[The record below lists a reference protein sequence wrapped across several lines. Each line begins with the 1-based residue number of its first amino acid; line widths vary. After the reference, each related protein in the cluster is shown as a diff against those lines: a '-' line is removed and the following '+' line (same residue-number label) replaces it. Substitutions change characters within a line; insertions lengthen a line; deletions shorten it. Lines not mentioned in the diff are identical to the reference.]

1 MRDDRKAV
9 IDLEAVASKA
19 NAIETADAWF
29 AALPQL
35 KRSVVG
41 YTQLLH
47 VQSVSLAKAFLA
59 GDAEGLSK
67 WTQVMERTFAQMGA
81 DKVAPNVVTFGTLA
95 WARAR
100 VNDLEGSRRWVDAA
114 LAAEGIRP
122 NEQLFTALAYAYCAT
137 GRYKEVSE
145 VLTQMEV
152 EDVKPNSFFASIA
165 IQGAIRARDYEHAW
179 AVFRSLRHRGVAP
192 DTVTFTDMIHCCA
205 KERKAER
212 ALTLLDE
219 MNELQLVVTDATYN
233 AVIGA
238 VATRVTLE
246 NRRHDV
252 PIPPPDD
259 FFDQAFMAAQQLRA
273 NGFKATGPTYSGLL
287 KACARSGDSVVA
299 LSLFRAAVNDG
310 VANMVHASQLIDVL
324 VWKIMQSS
332 NKVHAKM
339 IAEAE
344 RLYSEIIPQ
353 LWPKEPV
360 SVFVANSMLR
370 VYTCARRPKL
380 AEEFFAKEYAL
391 HSLPRGEAAVRA
403 MVIMHCR
410 LGAPQKA
417 LHAMVAAEKEGIAV
431 SNETRCEVVNAMA
444 RDADAWYPHIMFQL
458 RAMGLRAVGQCRERL
473 ELTLKR
479 VKPRATDAQ
488 REIFDHIVQGTVF
501 SLKMQSRDPEVRA
514 LDRSTQDLRKELEV
528 GGASSRR
535 DTAKRLSPR
544 EERSRVKTISKKL
557 QREDTLAATARS
569 VAVSRANPANW
580 PGGIVPEDYMIARPP
595 KPAARG
601 KPSPPELE

>member
-1 MRDDRKAV
+1 MRDDKNAV
-9 IDLEAVASKA
+9 IDLETVATKA
-19 NAIETADAWF
+19 NAVESADAWF
-29 AALPQL
+29 SALPQL
-35 KRSVVG
+35 RRAVVG
-41 YTQLLH
+41 FTQLLH
-47 VQSVSLAKAFLA
+47 VQSVSLARAFSVK
-59 GDAEGLSK
+59 DEEGMAK
-67 WTQVMERTFAQMGA
+67 WTRVMEQTFAQMVSE
-81 DKVAPNVVTFGTLA
+81 KVAPNVITYGTLA

-100 VNDLEGSRRWVDAA
+100 IGDLEGARRWVDAA
-114 LAAEGIRP
+114 LAADGLKP
-122 NEQLFTALAYAYCAT
+122 NEQLFSALAYAYCAA
-137 GRYKEVSE
+137 GKYKEVSV

-165 IQGAIRARDYEHAW
+165 IQGAIRAHDYEHAW
-179 AVFRSLRHRGVAP
+179 SVFRSMRHRGVAP

-219 MNELQLVVTDATYN
+219 MNELQLVITDATYN

-238 VATRVTLE
+238 VASRVTLE
-246 NRRHDV
+246 NRRHNV

-299 LSLFRAAVNDG
+299 LSLFRAAVTDG
-310 VANMVHASQLIDVL
+310 VANMVHAAQLIDVL
-324 VWKIMQSS
+324 AWKIMQSR
-332 NKVHAKM
+332 NKLHAAM

-353 LWPKEPV
+353 LWPKARPSDV
-360 SVFVANSMLR
+360 VADAMLR

-391 HSLPRGEAAVRA
+391 HSLPRGAAAVRA

-410 LGAPQKA
+410 LGVPQKA
-417 LHAMVAAEKEGIAV
+417 LHALAAAQKEGITV
-431 SNETRCEVVNAMA
+431 THEMRCEVVNAMA
-444 RDADAWYPHIMFQL
+444 RDSAAWYPHIMFQL
-458 RAMGLRAVGQCRERL
+458 REMGLRTVGQCRERL
-473 ELTLKR
+473 ELTMKR
-479 VKPRATDAQ
+479 VKPRATEAQ
-488 REIFDHIVQGTVF
+488 REIYEFILQGTILA
-501 SLKMQSRDPEVRA
+501 LKMQDRDPEVRA
-514 LDRSTQDLRKELEV
+514 LDRSPSNLRKELEV

-544 EERSRVKTISKKL
+544 EERRRDRTISKKL

-569 VAVSRANPANW
+569 IAVSRANPANW
-580 PGGIVPEDYMIARPP
+580 PGGVVPEDFMIARPP
-595 KPAARG
+595 KLASG
-601 KPSPPELE
+601 KLNPRLE